1 MASAPFSS
9 PPAHPVSHTVNG
21 AYADDCTFWATAAL
35 ANDAKDS
42 SPLVALNSICQVRAN
57 LTMSSERAIAEDDSE
72 DGRKRALCIR
82 TDISVDVQLKDG
94 SAKNFSIVA
103 GADLSNAH
111 SRCALQNPV
120 YDAHGCSM
128 CGKARGE
135 GAPSGEDQSCS

>member
-103 GADLSNAH
+103 GADLTPEQCTLTLCASE
-111 SRCALQNPV
+111 SRV
-120 YDAHGCSM
+120 RCSRVLDVRQS
-128 CGKARGE
+128 ARRRR
-135 GAPSGEDQSCS
+135 AVR

>member
-57 LTMSSERAIAEDDSE
+57 LTMSSERLTRSAGIALATAGRFDGLLDVEDAKATLKFVAVKEGTRASKRKAE
-72 DGRKRALCIR
+72 AQLAALGAAGGRA
-82 TDISVDVQLKDG
+82 Q
-94 SAKNFSIVA
+94 
-103 GADLSNAH
+103 
-111 SRCALQNPV
+111 
-120 YDAHGCSM
+120 
-128 CGKARGE
+128 
-135 GAPSGEDQSCS
+135 